1 MDQDRIEMTG
11 RSLMKWIVLVLLV
24 VLGIGLYL
32 YFAPTTRPAVPP
44 TVQEYAP

>member
-24 VLGIGLYL
+24 VLGLGLYL
-32 YFAPTTRPAVPP
+32 YFAPSTRPAVPP

>member
-1 MDQDRIEMTG
+1 MDEDRIDMTG
-11 RSLMKWIVLVLLV
+11 RALMKWIVLVLLV

-32 YFAPTTRPAVPP
+32 YFAPSTGPAVPP

>member
-32 YFAPTTRPAVPP
+32 YFAPSTRPAVAP